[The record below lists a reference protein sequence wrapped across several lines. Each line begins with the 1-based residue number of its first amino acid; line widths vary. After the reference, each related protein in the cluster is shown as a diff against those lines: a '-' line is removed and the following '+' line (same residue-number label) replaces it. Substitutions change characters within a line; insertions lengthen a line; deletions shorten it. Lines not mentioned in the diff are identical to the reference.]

1 MNMNED
7 RYMEGDGQ
15 QISEGFIKVVSIHKY
30 DQKGLSKVMKLLDVG
45 SQPYESMRLIHF
57 LQTAMN
63 I

>member
-1 MNMNED
+1 
-7 RYMEGDGQ
+7 MEGDGQ
-15 QISEGFIKVVSIHKY
+15 PISEGFIKVVSIHKY